1 MGPRWNG
8 PRLRTRHQEVVMS
21 RDPRPG
27 IFSDFP
33 PGPSKK
39 PASHAW
45 PFLEFHK
52 CCGPRALF
60 YNKLLF
66 LLFLSFFWFF
76 SFSLTLKS
84 SSLTLFRQK
93 NSPVKTLEGTT
104 TTTEKWEFDSV
115 LMEICFLKFFKKQGI
130 CDRIFFFENMFHKM
144 AKFGHQRKGTA

>member
-1 MGPRWNG
+1 
-8 PRLRTRHQEVVMS
+8 MS

-60 YNKLLF
+60 YNELLF
-66 LLFLSFFWFF
+66 LIFLFLLIFFLLFTPQVIF
-76 SFSLTLKS
+76 THTL
-84 SSLTLFRQK
+84 
-93 NSPVKTLEGTT
+93 PP
-104 TTTEKWEFDSV
+104 
-115 LMEICFLKFFKKQGI
+115 KKQSSQNSRRNNKNNRKMGI
-130 CDRIFFFENMFHKM
+130 R
-144 AKFGHQRKGTA
+144 QRANGNLFLEVLKKTGNL